1 MKTTKW
7 IWVGLLALGLASASQ
22 AQGQNLN
29 AAVRVDQNLNKEIP
43 KDAEFKDEFGKTVKI
58 GDYLGKKP
66 VIISPIFYNCKGVCI
81 MISEGLAKAVRSIKA
96 YVPGRDYTVLS
107 VSIHPKESPEMA
119 AKKKAEVMEMV
130 GKGTETGWHFLTG
143 SQENIQKLTDALGF
157 HYTYDPIKDLIAHPA
172 AIMVITPEGKISRYF
187 YGAEYSAPL
196 VMKSLQTAAADKIG
210 PKAEPIFWG
219 CVQYDPHSGKYSLI
233 VSQVIKVGGIAT
245 VLILA
250 LAITVMSYKS
260 SRSKGGPARS

>member
-1 MKTTKW
+1 MKTMKW
-7 IWVGLLALGLASASQ
+7 IGVGLLAFGLIGGAN

-29 AAVRVDQNLNKEIP
+29 EAVRVDQNLNKEIP
-43 KDAEFKDEFGKTVKI
+43 KDAEFKDEFGKTVTI

-66 VIISPIFYNCKGVCI
+66 VIISPIFYNCKGVCV
-81 MISEGLAKAVRSIKA
+81 MINEGLAKAVRSIKA

-107 VSIHPKESPEMA
+107 VSVHPKETPEIA

-130 GKGTETGWHFLTG
+130 RKGTDSGWHFLTG
-143 SQENIQKLTDALGF
+143 SQENILKLTDALGF
-157 HYTYDPIKDLIAHPA
+157 HYTYDPVKDLVAHPA

-187 YGAEYSAPL
+187 YGAEFSAPL
-196 VMKSLQTAAADKIG
+196 VMKSLQDAASDKIG

-219 CVQYDPHSGKYSLI
+219 CVQYDPHSGKYSMV
-233 VSQVIKVGGIAT
+233 VSQVIRIGGIAT

-250 LAITVMSYKS
+250 LAISVMSYKS